1 MMAEDDKLA
10 PGQAEA
16 ETPQA
21 TESVD
26 EKAELQKQAA
36 DLKDRYLR
44 AVAEAENVRKR
55 AEREVADARAYGIA
69 NFARDTVTAAD
80 NLGRVLEA
88 IAPEAR
94 ATADGTLKALLE
106 GVELT
111 EREFQKTL
119 AKHGVKKLDPVGEKF
134 DPNFHQAMFEV
145 PDQNVPAGMVVQ
157 VVQTGYAIGDRVL
170 RPALVGVSKGG
181 SKVPPKEQAS
191 NNGKSGEDVG
201 QAN

>member
-1 MMAEDDKLA
+1 MPEDEKLA
-10 PGQAEA
+10 PEQVAADAPPPADEA
-16 ETPQA
+16 
-21 TESVD
+21 D
-26 EKAELQKQAA
+26 EKAVLQKQVA
-36 DLKDRYLR
+36 DLKDRFLR
-44 AVAEAENVRKR
+44 AVAETENVRKR

-69 NFARDTVTAAD
+69 GFARDAINVAD
-80 NLGRVLEA
+80 NLARVLEA
-88 IAPEAR
+88 IEPDAR
-94 ATADGTLKALLE
+94 ASADATLKALLE

-119 AKHGVKKLDPVGEKF
+119 LKHGVKKLDPVGEKF

-181 SKVPPKEQAS
+181 SKMAPGKSPSDSESGQAS
-191 NNGKSGEDVG
+191 
-201 QAN
+201 

>member
-1 MMAEDDKLA
+1 MADDNKPETAHPEEGAATAA
-10 PGQAEA
+10 PEPANEN
-16 ETPQA
+16 
-21 TESVD
+21 
-26 EKAELQKQAA
+26 AELQKQLA
-36 DLKDRYLR
+36 DMRDRYLR
-44 AVAEAENVRKR
+44 AAAETENVRKR
-55 AEREVADARAYGIA
+55 AEREVADARSYAIA
-69 NFARDTVTAAD
+69 NFARDAITVAD
-80 NLGRVLEA
+80 NLGRTLEA
-88 IAPEAR
+88 VAPEDR
-94 ATADGTLKALLE
+94 ASSDAALKALLE

-181 SKVPPKEQAS
+181 SKTAAEPLS
-191 NNGKSGEDVG
+191 DNGKPGGE
-201 QAN
+201 AA

>member
-1 MMAEDDKLA
+1 MMADDEKPVSAQAGAEPA
-10 PGQAEA
+10 PKSA
-16 ETPQA
+16 
-21 TESVD
+21 ESVD
-26 EKAELQKQAA
+26 EKAELQKQVA

-44 AVAEAENVRKR
+44 AAAETENVRKR
-55 AEREVADARAYGIA
+55 AEREVADARSYAIA
-69 NFARDTVTAAD
+69 NFARDAIGVAD
-80 NLGRVLEA
+80 NLARVLEA
-88 IAPEAR
+88 VAADAR
-94 ATADGTLKALLE
+94 AAADSTLKTLLE

-111 EREFQKTL
+111 DREFQKAL
-119 AKHGVKKLDPVGEKF
+119 QKHGVRKLDPTGEKF

-181 SKVPPKEQAS
+181 AKMPPQAS
-191 NNGKSGEDVG
+191 ANGKNGEDIG

>member
-1 MMAEDDKLA
+1 MAEDDKLA
-10 PGQAEA
+10 PAQTDAEA
-16 ETPQA
+16 AQTP
-21 TESVD
+21 ESVD
-26 EKAELQKQAA
+26 EKAELQKQVA
-36 DLKDRYLR
+36 DLRDRFLR
-44 AVAEAENVRKR
+44 AVAETENVRKR
-55 AEREVADARAYGIA
+55 AEREIADARSYGIA

-88 IAPEAR
+88 IAPDAR
-94 ATADGTLKALLE
+94 ATADDTLKALLE

-119 AKHGVKKLDPVGEKF
+119 AKHGVKKLDPTGEKF

-145 PDQNVPAGMVVQ
+145 PDPNVPAGMVVQ

-181 SKVPPKEQAS
+181 TKLSPES
-191 NNGKSGEDVG
+191 FSGNGKSGGESS
-201 QAN
+201 QN

>member
-10 PGQAEA
+10 PGQADA
-16 ETPQA
+16 ESPPM
-21 TESVD
+21 EPVD
-26 EKAELQKQAA
+26 EIAELQKQLSA
-36 DLKDRYLR
+36 LKDRYLR
-44 AVAEAENVRKR
+44 AAAETENVRKR
-55 AEREVADARAYGIA
+55 ADREVADARSYAIA
-69 NFARDTVTAAD
+69 NFARDAITVAD

-88 IAPEAR
+88 AV
-94 ATADGTLKALLE
+94 ADPKAAADPALKALLE

-119 AKHGVKKLDPVGEKF
+119 TKHGVKKLDPVGEKF

-181 SKVPPKEQAS
+181 SKVSAEPLTG
-191 NNGKSGEDVG
+191 NGKPGGE
-201 QAN
+201 AA